1 MAALMDAFDKVRS
14 GSGQVV
20 GLVGEAGVGKSRLLL
35 ELKKMLPQREH
46 IYLEGRCL
54 HYGNS
59 MTYLPILDIL
69 RTYFEINQEDQ
80 KIVIKKK
87 MKKKILDID
96 EKLKGIIPPL
106 QELFS
111 LKVDDENFI
120 NLDPK
125 EKRERIFQ
133 AIRELLIR
141 LCHVKPL
148 VLAIEDLHWIDK
160 TSEEFLD
167 YLIGRL
173 AGTPILLILLYRRL
187 LGEGCQ

>member
-1 MAALMDAFDKVRS
+1 
-14 GSGQVV
+14 
-20 GLVGEAGVGKSRLLL
+20 
-35 ELKKMLPQREH
+35 
-46 IYLEGRCL
+46 
-54 HYGNS
+54 

-173 AGTPILLILLYRRL
+173 AGTPILLILLYRPEYVHQWMGKSYTPRSGWINSASLQVPKWCKPFWMRL
-187 LGEGCQ
+187 Q